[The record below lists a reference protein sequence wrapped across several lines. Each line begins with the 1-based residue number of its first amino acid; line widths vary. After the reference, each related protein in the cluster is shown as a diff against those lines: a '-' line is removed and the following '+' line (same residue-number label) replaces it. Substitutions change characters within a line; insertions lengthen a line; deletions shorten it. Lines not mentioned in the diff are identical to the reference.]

1 MRERR
6 YATVCAIPPEW
17 RFASA
22 RECARPSSRC
32 AAPTATCQP
41 FVELSAP
48 MALVRPSLLPAAAAP
63 LWLRGVPLSSR
74 SGTQKASTTLASWCA
89 TMQPSAAAS
98 SGVAER
104 ARFGCDTFTEWRT
117 PSAYAPLPPSK
128 QSRTCSSCFSPHA
141 LHTSEGTSSDGS
153 IKRSRNSSDGP
164 RCTSTLFSPKTAS
177 ATWRSPHTPV
187 SEGSRL
193 QICVKPKEASE
204 SAFESASEA
213 SESCRLTNEA
223 LTRSRL
229 CRGSSH
235 MEQRS
240 FPSSASS
247 SCW

>member
-1 MRERR
+1 
-6 YATVCAIPPEW
+6 
-17 RFASA
+17 
-22 RECARPSSRC
+22 
-32 AAPTATCQP
+32 
-41 FVELSAP
+41 

-104 ARFGCDTFTEWRT
+104 TRFGCNTFTEWTT
-117 PSAYAPLPPSK
+117 PSVYAPLPPSK
-128 QSRTCSSCFSPHA
+128 QSRTCISCFSPHA

-193 QICVKPKEASE
+193 QICVKPKEAFE

-229 CRGSSH
+229 CRDG
-235 MEQRS
+235 RRRT
-240 FPSSASS
+240 FPVSWTRRENGPTQKVQAESCVKSAQTGITTEGARRVLMVGYE
-247 SCW
+247 CLIR